1 MAYRYSTNRLDVEFR
16 KRIQGVVY
24 DPTPVLGGDLNL
36 GDSALVANFT
46 AQVAITGGQ
55 LCCLSGSGKMVL
67 ADANSESTCSRL
79 LGIAVA
85 SLSTDESGPFYIRGF
100 VDAFGH
106 APGEVLWVDTTA
118 GEWNNL
124 PPDEAGKIARVIGY
138 GLEANKLFLD
148 PDRTWIEIG

>member
-24 DPTPVLGGDLNL
+24 DPTPVLGG
-36 GDSALVANFT
+36 VANFT

-106 APGEVLWVDTTA
+106 APGEVLWVDTT
-118 GEWNNL
+118 
-124 PPDEAGKIARVIGY
+124 GY
-138 GLEANKLFLD
+138 DSG
-148 PDRTWIEIG
+148 